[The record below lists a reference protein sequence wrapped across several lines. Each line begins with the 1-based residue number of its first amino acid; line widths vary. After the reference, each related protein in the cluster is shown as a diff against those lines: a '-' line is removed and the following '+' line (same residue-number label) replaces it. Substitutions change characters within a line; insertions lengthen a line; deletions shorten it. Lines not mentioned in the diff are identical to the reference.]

1 MKDMI
6 LYEQKN
12 KVSLR
17 KGIAGGLKFGV
28 AVLLLCAVCA
38 LTFGVGRFMA
48 GDRPVSAVDEAKVK
62 LPTLVIDAGHG
73 GIDGGASAPD
83 GTMEKELNL
92 DVAMRLAALCR
103 LSGIDCVLTRTEDHM
118 LVDESVSSHRKMHD
132 LKNRLAVVN
141 GVNEN
146 SDAVLVSIHMN
157 NFSSP
162 KYSGLQV
169 WYSPNDKNSAQ
180 LAQYVQS
187 YARTYLDVSNTREIK
202 RATSAIYLLDRATVP
217 AVLVECGFLSNP
229 DELERLKTEAYRNE
243 LAVSIFAAVC
253 AWMGAV
259 A

>member
-6 LYEQKN
+6 LYDRKD
-12 KVSLR
+12 KVRLR
-17 KGIAGGLKFGV
+17 DGLAAGIKFGL
-28 AVLLLCAVCA
+28 AVLLLSVVCA
-38 LTFGVGRFMA
+38 LTFGIGRFMT
-48 GDRPVSAVDEAKVK
+48 GDRPVSAVHETRAE

-83 GTMEKELNL
+83 GTTEKELNL

-118 LVDESVSSHRKMHD
+118 LADESLKSNRKMHD
-132 LKNRLAVVN
+132 LKNRLAVVDE
-141 GVNEN
+141 VNE
-146 SDAVLVSIHMN
+146 SGGAVLVSVHMN

-180 LAQYVQS
+180 LATYVQS
-187 YARTYLDVSNTREIK
+187 YARTYLDSSNTREIK

-217 AVLVECGFLSNP
+217 AILVECGFLSNVE
-229 DELERLKTEAYRNE
+229 ELARLKTEAYRSE

-253 AWMGAV
+253 AWLGTV
-259 A
+259 